1 MENKNEKTE
10 REMLISLKADLE
22 AEKTSLSKR
31 ISNLITKSGQ
41 RPMNE
46 EESSEL
52 DKIVDRMCA
61 ISRELEKIEL
71 QNVQEINEQQIP

>member
-10 REMLISLKADLE
+10 REMLIGLKADLE
-22 AEKTSLSKR
+22 AERTSLSKR

-61 ISRELEKIEL
+61 ISRELEYMET
-71 QNVQEINEQQIP
+71 QMVQENE

>member
-61 ISRELEKIEL
+61 ISRELEYMET
-71 QNVQEINEQQIP
+71 QMVQEKE

>member
-1 MENKNEKTE
+1 MANNNEKTE
-10 REMLISLKADLE
+10 VEKLVKHKTDLE
-22 AEKTSLSKR
+22 AERTSLSKR

>member
-10 REMLISLKADLE
+10 REMLIGLKADLE
-22 AEKTSLSKR
+22 AERTSLSKR

-46 EESSEL
+46 EESGEL

-61 ISRELEKIEL
+61 ISRELEYMET
-71 QNVQEINEQQIP
+71 QMVQENE

>member
-1 MENKNEKTE
+1 MANNNEKTE
-10 REMLISLKADLE
+10 VEKLVKHKTDLE
-22 AEKTSLSKR
+22 AERTSLSKR

-46 EESSEL
+46 EESGEL

-61 ISRELEKIEL
+61 ISRELEYMET
-71 QNVQEINEQQIP
+71 QMVQEKE